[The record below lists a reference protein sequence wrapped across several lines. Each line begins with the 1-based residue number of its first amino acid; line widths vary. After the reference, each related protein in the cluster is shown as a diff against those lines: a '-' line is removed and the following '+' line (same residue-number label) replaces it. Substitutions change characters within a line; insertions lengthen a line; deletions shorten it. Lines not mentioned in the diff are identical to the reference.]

1 MKSPGSDPKPGLTR
15 VLGAGDAAAIM
26 IANMVGVGIL
36 TRPGQVGAAFG
47 DLTLALLAWIAGG
60 LVALCGALVHAEL
73 GSRYPL
79 AGGDYVY
86 LRRAYGDFP
95 AFLSGWTSFVIG
107 FPGAIALTSIA
118 ASQAV
123 IDILG
128 ITQATHVTRLIPALA
143 ILGGFSLLHAAGLK
157 WGKRVQNLQVIL
169 VLAALVVLVTA
180 AWFMAGP
187 SQAAPG
193 PSGLGGV
200 SLSALAGA
208 GLSIFFAYSGWNA
221 GAYVA
226 GEIREPT
233 KNLPRALIGG
243 VVLVTALYAAVNL
256 AYFQV
261 VPLQEMGRT
270 INIGGEVARK
280 IFGGAG
286 GRVMSL
292 VELVVFLSCTSAMI
306 ITGPRICFAMA
317 GDNLFPQGLA
327 GLGPRSG
334 VPVRALWLQSLVA
347 AGLMV
352 TGTFDDILAC
362 TIFAILPFAALTTS
376 AVFVLRAR
384 DRAGGQRP
392 PFTAPGGWLTPL
404 VFIAVVLVVEAA
416 VVVTAVLDPKSRWN
430 PIFGALLVGTGV
442 PIYWLWRRRAGR

>member
-1 MKSPGSDPKPGLTR
+1 MTSPGPENQTGLTR

-26 IANMVGVGIL
+26 IASMVGVGIL

-107 FPGAIALTSIA
+107 FPGAIALSSIA
-118 ASQAV
+118 ASQAI
-123 IDILG
+123 IDVLG
-128 ITQATHVTRLIPALA
+128 ITPATHATRLIPALA

-157 WGKRVQNLQVIL
+157 WGKRIQNLQVIL

-180 AWFMAGP
+180 AWFTAGP
-187 SQAAPG
+187 SPAAPVRSG
-193 PSGLGGV
+193 PGPV
-200 SLSALAGA
+200 SLTALAGA

-221 GAYVA
+221 SAYVA

-292 VELVVFLSCTSAMI
+292 VELVVFLSCASAMI
-306 ITGPRICFAMA
+306 ITGPLICFAMA
-317 GDNLFPQGLA
+317 NDGLFPRGLA
-327 GLGPRSG
+327 GVGQRSG

-352 TGTFDDILAC
+352 TGTFDDILDC

-376 AVFVLRAR
+376 AAFVLRAR
-384 DRAGGQRP
+384 DGGQRP
-392 PFTAPGGWLTPL
+392 PFLAPGGWLTPL
-404 VFIAVVLVVEAA
+404 VFIAVVLVVEVA
-416 VVVTAVLDPKSRWN
+416 VVVTAVLDAKSRWN

-442 PIYWLWRRRAGR
+442 PVYWGWRRRAGR